1 MSAKEAAID
10 RFLRAYP
17 HVIAAGREHPAL
29 HGCEEVRWS
38 EFAECPAAIPVLL
51 YGLVDQAA
59 AAEAQRVLTNTLV
72 SLVGMNAAVPEV
84 LPYLLRLA
92 VPGRAGLLD
101 RLVVIAGYSEPVD
114 PGSEAITW
122 WLGSDSDHPERERC
136 RDVFARHADVVATLP
151 EELLRPDSRAA
162 LRRVAGLL

>member
-1 MSAKEAAID
+1 MDMAAKEAAID

-59 AAEAQRVLTNTLV
+59 AAEAQRVLTNTL
-72 SLVGMNAAVPEV
+72 SPSWGERRRARSPAVP
-84 LPYLLRLA
+84 
-92 VPGRAGLLD
+92 
-101 RLVVIAGYSEPVD
+101 
-114 PGSEAITW
+114 
-122 WLGSDSDHPERERC
+122 
-136 RDVFARHADVVATLP
+136 
-151 EELLRPDSRAA
+151 AA
-162 LRRVAGLL
+162 PRR